1 MRAVKVKASD
11 VQGEMVTHGV
21 PASAAPQEDTLS
33 RTRGR
38 VRRDVI
44 GVPIDAL
51 SWDQA
56 LGTLREWSAR
66 RDSKVVCIVNAHSLA
81 LAREDS
87 GFRQVL
93 AESDMATPDGMPV
106 VWMLRCPGA
115 KGQARIDGPELMWRY
130 CAEAARRGDSIFL
143 YGSTEDT
150 LARLCEK
157 LRAAFPELRIAGTHS
172 PPFRPLNT
180 EEDRAVVRAINASGA
195 GLVFVG
201 LGCPRQERWMRE
213 HRGHVR
219 AVMVGVGA
227 AFDFHAGIVRRAPT
241 WMRSIGLE
249 WLFRLGQEPRRLW
262 RRYLTYNT
270 RFMAH
275 AVMQLAGLGRSWPR
289 KSPGTSIESDL
300 PRNER
305 NALSNKK

>member
-1 MRAVKVKASD
+1 MRAEKVKASD
-11 VQGEMVTHGV
+11 VQEEMATHGM
-21 PASAAPQEDTLS
+21 PASAASRENALP

-38 VRRDVI
+38 MRRDVI
-44 GVPIDAL
+44 GVPIDVLA
-51 SWDQA
+51 WDQA
-56 LGTLREWSAR
+56 LGSLCEWSAR

-87 GFRQVL
+87 GFHQVL

-106 VWMLRCPGA
+106 VWMLRCQGA
-115 KGQARIDGPELMWRY
+115 KGQPRIDGPELMWRY
-130 CAEAARRGDSIFL
+130 CAEAERRGNPIFL

-150 LARLCEK
+150 LSRLREK
-157 LRAAFPELRIAGTHS
+157 LRAAFPKLRIAGAHS
-172 PPFRPLNT
+172 PPFRPLNS
-180 EEDRAVVRAINASGA
+180 EEDRAIVQAINASGA

-213 HRGHVR
+213 HRGQVR

-227 AFDFHAGIVRRAPT
+227 AFDFHAGIVRRAPS

-249 WLFRLGQEPRRLW
+249 WLFRLGQEPGRLW
-262 RRYLTYNT
+262 RRYFTYNT
-270 RFMAH
+270 KFVVH

-300 PRNER
+300 QRSER